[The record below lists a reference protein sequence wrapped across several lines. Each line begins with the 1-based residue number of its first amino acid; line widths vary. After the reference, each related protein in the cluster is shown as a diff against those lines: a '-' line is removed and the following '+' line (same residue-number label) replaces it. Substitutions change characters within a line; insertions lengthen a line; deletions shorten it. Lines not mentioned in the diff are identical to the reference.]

1 MNKQFVNKTKDNKI
15 VSIYTNYF
23 EQHGAAHPEI
33 TLEDIAE
40 AVSKIT
46 LGDNKFLI
54 AECYLSNKKF
64 SNNCIEINA
73 NSVVEWRQRPNR
85 TGFTPFVIGAKPE
98 KTNKIVVGICYDDP
112 NKGGDG
118 QMTIFT
124 AFGGI
129 LAPKEPW
136 DANIKT
142 PEEREK
148 SLQFWGNPETKTK
161 GTHALCE

>member
-1 MNKQFVNKTKDNKI
+1 MNKQIVNKTKDNKI

-33 TLEDIAE
+33 AIDDIAE

-46 LGDNKFLI
+46 LGDKKFLI
-54 AECYLSNKKF
+54 TEVTLSKNKF
-64 SNNCIEINA
+64 ISNCVEINA
-73 NSVVEWRQRPNR
+73 DSVVEWRQRPNR
-85 TGFTPFVIGAKPE
+85 TGLTPFVIGAKPE

-118 QMTIFT
+118 QMTVFT

>member
-1 MNKQFVNKTKDNKI
+1 MKKQFVNTTKDNKI
-15 VSIYTNYF
+15 ISIYTNYF

-33 TLEDIAE
+33 TLDDIAE

-46 LGDNKFLI
+46 LGDNKFI
-54 AECYLSNKKF
+54 ITEVTLSNKKF
-64 SNNCIEINA
+64 INNCVEINA
-73 NSVVEWRQRPNR
+73 NNIIEWRQRPNR
-85 TGFTPFVIGAKPE
+85 TGLTPFAIGVSPE

-118 QMTIFT
+118 QMTVFT